1 MIHINFCPVS
11 EKNLNEKPPL
21 PSYFPPP
28 YLLFPFFLFSVSN
41 GAGCECFDAVH
52 SARTPGLLNCR
63 IGGVVLRKRIRG
75 GCRYRVGPGN
85 GRLELDCLHL
95 KMESEAGAIY
105 STLIGC
111 SKSLKGEGNSSET
124 S

>member
-11 EKNLNEKPPL
+11 EELLNKKQPPL
-21 PSYFPPP
+21 FSSS
-28 YLLFPFFLFSVSN
+28 LLAFSFFSLSN

-75 GCRYRVGPGN
+75 GCLYRVGPGN
-85 GRLELDCLHL
+85 GQLELDCLQLHL

-105 STLIGC
+105 LFNFDCLLEIIERRRQ
-111 SKSLKGEGNSSET
+111 LF
-124 S
+124 

>member
-1 MIHINFCPVS
+1 M
-11 EKNLNEKPPL
+11 
-21 PSYFPPP
+21 
-28 YLLFPFFLFSVSN
+28 
-41 GAGCECFDAVH
+41 H

-75 GCRYRVGPGN
+75 GCMYRVGPGN

-95 KMESEAGAIY
+95 KMVSEVGAIY
-105 STLIGC
+105 STLTAC

>member
-1 MIHINFCPVS
+1 MTLRSSDLQSDSDLDSIRNSCDVS
-11 EKNLNEKPPL
+11 L
-21 PSYFPPP
+21 
-28 YLLFPFFLFSVSN
+28 SN
-41 GAGCECFDAVH
+41 GPGCKDFDAVH

-75 GCRYRVGPGN
+75 GCMYRVGPGN

-105 STLIGC
+105 STLTAC